1 MKKYITIAALLAAG
15 SAFANALTITED
27 TEMMGAGNLFAGAF
41 DFSFTISDIK
51 SVTEDYDI
59 ILSYYQVN
67 NGDNHTVNAFKLKS
81 DGTLTLDRGKNLTLI
96 DNELTSASTIGTTH
110 DFSKFTKIGS
120 NEAYILTAGTYTV
133 DYLGGANG
141 SAAADLYLEGVKV
154 ASFTGGNHNMNGAA
168 SGGLTLNVKV
178 NDAYV
183 IPEPSTFGLLA
194 GLGALALV
202 GTRRRRR

>member
-15 SAFANALTITED
+15 SACANASTITED
-27 TEMMGAGNLFAGAF
+27 GPMTAPGNLYAGAF
-41 DFSFTISDIK
+41 DFSFTISEITP
-51 SVTEDYDI
+51 VTGDYDI

-67 NGDNHTVNAFKLKS
+67 GGRDHTVNSFQLAKNGELS
-81 DGTLTLDRGKNLTLI
+81 LVRGNTLTLTEDKLTNNSTMNKNDSSLFKT
-96 DNELTSASTIGTTH
+96 DEGV
-110 DFSKFTKIGS
+110 
-120 NEAYILTAGTYTV
+120 AYVLSAGTYTV
-133 DYLGGANG
+133 DYLGGSNG

-154 ASFTGGNHNMNGAA
+154 ASFTGGSHNMNGAA
-168 SGGLTLNVKV
+168 SGGLNLNVKV